1 MTRWPQ
7 VAAFLSLVF
16 ALAVLAAF
24 WRPFYGAALAGVEI
38 SVFALIATGAGRVVL
53 SGLGLCDISESQRT
67 LIGATLG
74 LGVLSLSIFALAA
87 GHLLRGWAVSLAL
100 ALFWIFGWTEM
111 RAALSS
117 LSSNRNLLKE
127 RPLAAAGLVAILG
140 MVFLACLV
148 PPHQYDE
155 LVYHLALPQ
164 AYIRT
169 GSFAGAASPVYS
181 RFPQNGEML
190 FALALLMNSDIL
202 AHLFMWLA
210 LALSAWWIFE
220 MGKLEA
226 PLSCVLIACLLLLGH
241 PAAML
246 LSAAAYVDPLAML
259 WITAAVLCFLRWNEI
274 GAARSGARGWL
285 LLSGI
290 FTGLAIGTRY
300 YAGAA
305 AGIFGAALLWR
316 AVIKN
321 EERGVKLADFAV
333 YFLATTALA
342 LPWLIKNFLNCGD
355 PFFPFFAGIFSLK
368 NPLDAQIAGA
378 YFRVLSQYQHA
389 GRELKDALLFFPRL
403 VRGGGAFGGGMDVI
417 GALGWPLVIWFF
429 PLGAWV
435 WRKNKFWRG
444 LWWFCA
450 AYAAIWFC
458 TASALRFLIAILP
471 LLCLVA
477 AAGIHGIWKSASEA
491 GRVILASSVALL
503 AAGNIFLFFF
513 VQLGVF
519 GSAGVVLGAQ
529 SRETFLSSRLAYYPC
544 AAYVSAHSE
553 QNDKILL
560 VGEQRSYYVR
570 PAHVASTIYG
580 PNLYVTLANEAK
592 NPLTLAERMKE
603 QGFTALLVVPEESR
617 RLGASLGDLSAHG
630 RTNLAGLSRFLT
642 PLFHAP
648 GCAVMALRMP
658 IGSGR

>member
-7 VAAFLSLVF
+7 VAALLSLVF
-16 ALAVLAAF
+16 ALTVLTEF

-38 SVFALIATGAGRVVL
+38 SVFALIATGAGRFIL
-53 SGLGLCDISESQRT
+53 SGLGLSDISESQRT

-87 GHLLRGWAVSLAL
+87 GHLLRGWAVSLVL
-100 ALFWIFGWTEM
+100 ATFWIFGWTEM

-127 RPLAAAGLVAILG
+127 RPLAAAGLAALLG
-140 MVFLACLV
+140 LVFLACLV

-155 LVYHLALPQ
+155 LVYHLALPL

-210 LALSAWWIFE
+210 LALCAWWIFE

-246 LSAAAYVDPLAML
+246 LSSAAYTDPLAML
-259 WITAAVLCFLRWNEI
+259 WITAAALCFLRWNEI
-274 GAARSGARGWL
+274 GAARPGARGWL

-290 FTGLAIGTRY
+290 FTGLALGTRY

-305 AGIFGAALLWR
+305 AGIFGAALLWKA
-316 AVIKN
+316 AVKN
-321 EERGVKLADFAV
+321 KERSARLADFAV
-333 YFLATTALA
+333 YFIAATALT
-342 LPWLIKNFLNCGD
+342 LPWLVKNFLNCGD
-355 PFFPFFAGIFSLK
+355 PFFPFFAGIFPLK
-368 NPLDAQIAGA
+368 NPSDARIAGA
-378 YFRVLSQYQHA
+378 YFQVLGQYEHG
-389 GRELKDALLFFPRL
+389 GRALKDALLFFPRL
-403 VRGGGAFGGGMDVI
+403 ILGGGAFGGGMDVV

-450 AYAAIWFC
+450 AYGAIWFC
-458 TASALRFLIAILP
+458 TASALRFLVAILP
-471 LLCLVA
+471 LICLVA
-477 AAGIHGIWKSASEA
+477 ASGIHGIWKSASKT
-491 GRVILASSVALL
+491 GRGVLASSVGLL
-503 AAGNIFLFFF
+503 VAGNIFLFFF

-519 GSAGVVLGAQ
+519 RSAGVLLGAQ
-529 SRETFLSSRLAYYPC
+529 SRDAFLSRRLAYYPC
-544 AAYVSAHSE
+544 AAYVSAHPK
-553 QNDKILL
+553 QNDKILI

-580 PNLYVTLANEAK
+580 PNPYVTLANEAE
-592 NPLTLAERMKE
+592 NPLTLAKQIKER
-603 QGFTALLVVPEESR
+603 GFSTLLVVPEESR
-617 RLGASLGDLSAHG
+617 RLGASLGILSARG
-630 RTNLAGLSRFLT
+630 RMNLAGLSRFLT
-642 PLFHAP
+642 PIFHAP
-648 GCAVMALRMP
+648 GCAVMALRMSA
-658 IGSGR
+658 GSGR